1 MQVAEDDMRR
11 LLVHSLAPNMRD
23 VDVIYLFPPGCPPI
37 LEIVRESPA
46 ARKAIVSFANEAE
59 ATRAFGMLVG
69 PEGADSMGR
78 SQKVRDF

>member
-1 MQVAEDDMRR
+1 MRR

-37 LEIVRESPA
+37 VEISRDSPT

-59 ATRAFGMLVG
+59 AARAFGMLAG
-69 PEGADSMGR
+69 QEGADSMGR
-78 SQKVRDF
+78 SQKVRQPACADMRC